1 MCCQAL
7 AHRGRIGRQPR
18 RRLVSLVVM
27 EVKPGR
33 DEALSR
39 LFEAHYADAVR
50 LAFYLTGS
58 WMVAEDLAQEAF
70 VRLWRRWGGL
80 RDHHAALSYLRATVV
95 NLSRSALR
103 RRLLELRHQRP
114 IGEGGYDSDL
124 VTRLEVARALAAL
137 PAGKRAC
144 VVLRHLVDLSVE
156 ETAAVLGIS
165 AGSVKSQTHKGLRL
179 LEAALSDRDD
189 QADSP
194 MAGSM
199 SDKGSISAL

>member
-1 MCCQAL
+1 MDV
-7 AHRGRIGRQPR
+7 R
-18 RRLVSLVVM
+18 
-27 EVKPGR
+27 PGR
-33 DEALSR
+33 DAALSR
-39 LFEAHYADAVR
+39 LFEAHYVDTVR

-58 WMVAEDLAQEAF
+58 WPVAEDLAQEAF

-80 RDHHAALSYLRATVV
+80 RDHHAALGYLRTTVV

-103 RRLLELRHQRP
+103 RRLLELRHQHAISQEDHEVDP
-114 IGEGGYDSDL
+114 
-124 VTRLEVARALAAL
+124 VARLDITRALAGL

-165 AGSVKSQTHKGLRL
+165 TGSVKSQTHKGLRL

-189 QADSP
+189 RSRHAQEVRER
-194 MAGSM
+194 
-199 SDKGSISAL
+199 

>member
-1 MCCQAL
+1 MDV
-7 AHRGRIGRQPR
+7 R
-18 RRLVSLVVM
+18 
-27 EVKPGR
+27 PGR

-39 LFEAHYADAVR
+39 LFEAHYVDTVR

-58 WMVAEDLAQEAF
+58 WAAAEDLAQEAF

-80 RDHHAALSYLRATVV
+80 RDHHAALSYLRTTVV

-103 RRLLELRHQRP
+103 RRLLELRHLRTVGQ
-114 IGEGGYDSDL
+114 EGYDTDP
-124 VTRLEVARALAAL
+124 VARLDVTQALVAL

-179 LEAALSDRDD
+179 LEAALSDREDRAD
-189 QADSP
+189 QHAQEV
-194 MAGSM
+194 
-199 SDKGSISAL
+199 KER

>member
-1 MCCQAL
+1 MDV
-7 AHRGRIGRQPR
+7 R
-18 RRLVSLVVM
+18 
-27 EVKPGR
+27 PGR

-39 LFEAHYADAVR
+39 LFEAHYADTVR

-58 WMVAEDLAQEAF
+58 WPVAEDLAQEGF

-80 RDHHAALSYLRATVV
+80 RDHHAALGYLRTTVV
-95 NLSRSALR
+95 NLSRTTLR
-103 RRLLELRHQRP
+103 RRLLELRHQHP
-114 IGEGGYDSDL
+114 SGQEEHDADP
-124 VTRLEVARALAAL
+124 VARLDITRALAGL

-165 AGSVKSQTHKGLRL
+165 AGSVKSQTYKGLRL

-189 QADSP
+189 RARHAQEVRER
-194 MAGSM
+194 
-199 SDKGSISAL
+199 

>member
-1 MCCQAL
+1 MDV
-7 AHRGRIGRQPR
+7 R
-18 RRLVSLVVM
+18 
-27 EVKPGR
+27 PGR
-33 DEALSR
+33 DAALSR
-39 LFEAHYADAVR
+39 LFEAHYAEMVR
-50 LAFYLTGS
+50 LAFFLTGS
-58 WMVAEDLAQEAF
+58 WPVAEDLAQEAF

-80 RDHHAALSYLRATVV
+80 RDHHAALGYLRTTVV

-103 RRLLELRHQRP
+103 RRLLELRHQHT
-114 IGEGGYDSDL
+114 IGQQGHNADP
-124 VTRLEVARALAAL
+124 VARLDVARALAGL

-189 QADSP
+189 RSRHAQEVREQ
-194 MAGSM
+194 
-199 SDKGSISAL
+199 

>member
-1 MCCQAL
+1 MDA
-7 AHRGRIGRQPR
+7 R
-18 RRLVSLVVM
+18 
-27 EVKPGR
+27 PGR
-33 DEALSR
+33 DAALSR
-39 LFEAHYADAVR
+39 LFEAHHADTVR

-58 WMVAEDLAQEAF
+58 WPVAEDLAQEAF

-165 AGSVKSQTHKGLRL
+165 TGSVKSQTHKGLRL

-189 QADSP
+189 R
-194 MAGSM
+194 AGQHAQEV
-199 SDKGSISAL
+199 KER